1 MEHKYIISD
10 VSKLL
15 DIEPHVLR
23 YWEDELGLNINRNQ
37 LGHRY
42 YSEKDMEV
50 LKKIKILKEQGYQL
64 RAIKMVLNSSNQSNE
79 ANLEES
85 HFPVG
90 FKELSKEGQLS
101 EEVNVLKKGL
111 EEADSQEMVAQYN
124 YKLKQF
130 ERFFKDVV
138 YLSLQENNKLLK
150 EEISEAFM
158 AKVQPMVAKQE
169 ELDEKH
175 YRKLD
180 ETIREIQKVRQ
191 EIAASAPKRK
201 KWFKGKTNQSF

>member
-1 MEHKYIISD
+1 MEDKYIISD

-23 YWEDELGLNINRNQ
+23 YWEEELALNISRNQ

-42 YSEKDMEV
+42 YSEKDLEI
-50 LKKIKILKEQGYQL
+50 LKKIKVLKEQGYQL
-64 RAIKMVLNSSNQSNE
+64 RAIKLVLNSPSFERDIKMEQSEMETEQMDMSKEQEDILTSNE
-79 ANLEES
+79 TK
-85 HFPVG
+85 
-90 FKELSKEGQLS
+90 KELELSQSKNATQ
-101 EEVNVLKKGL
+101 N
-111 EEADSQEMVAQYN
+111 YN

-130 ERFFKDVV
+130 ELFFKDVV
-138 YLSLQENNKLLK
+138 YMSLQENNRILK

-158 AKVQPMVAKQE
+158 AKMQPMVMRQE

-191 EIAASAPKRK
+191 EIAASKSK
-201 KWFKGKTNQSF
+201 KWFKRKSENI